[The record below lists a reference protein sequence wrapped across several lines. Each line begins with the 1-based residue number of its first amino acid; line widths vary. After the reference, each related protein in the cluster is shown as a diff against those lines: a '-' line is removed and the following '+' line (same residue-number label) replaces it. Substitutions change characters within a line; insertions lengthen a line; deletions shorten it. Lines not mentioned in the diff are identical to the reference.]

1 MMSDPITVVIPVL
14 NGEATIARQISALAE
29 QVSAPP
35 FEIVLVD
42 NGCTDRTVEIA
53 MRAAD
58 EVLVRLRVV
67 RESERGVNR
76 ARNAGVAAAP
86 DGVVLLCDADDE
98 VKPGWVAALS
108 AAVDASHWAAGGVD
122 YRSLND
128 DATLAAWG
136 CPGSAVPL
144 VTSPYIDRT
153 FGGSCGFLRSMWES
167 VGGFDPRL
175 SGPTDENEFFMR
187 AYAAG
192 FRPRVVPEAVVA
204 YRLRPGA
211 AAWRRTRYLS
221 GKGQGIAA
229 NCAGGSHL
237 LPLCRPTQSTW
248 LLLKLAGAFPKYM
261 WSPESRREGI
271 GGVLRQWGRLVGW
284 FSASGRAMRASAP
297 LTSAP
302 GGATPIAGR

>member
-1 MMSDPITVVIPVL
+1 MTSRPITVVIPVL

-29 QVSAPP
+29 QRSAPP

-42 NGCTDRTVEIA
+42 NGCVDRTVEFA
-53 MRAAD
+53 TCAAA
-58 EVLVRLRVV
+58 EVVPLRVV
-67 RESERGVNR
+67 NERNRGVNC
-76 ARNAGVAAAP
+76 ARNAGIAAAS

-98 VKPGWVAALS
+98 VTSGWVAALAS
-108 AAVDASHWAAGGVD
+108 AVDEGHWAAGGVD

-136 CPGSAVPL
+136 CPASAVPE

-153 FGGSCGFLRSMWES
+153 FGGSCAFLHSMWES

-192 FRPRVVPEAVVA
+192 FRPRVVPEALVA
-204 YRLRPGA
+204 YRLRAGA
-211 AAWRRTRYLS
+211 ASWRRTRYLS
-221 GKGQGIAA
+221 GRGQGIAA
-229 NCAGGSHL
+229 GCAGGTHL
-237 LPLCRPTQSTW
+237 LPLCRPTRSTW
-248 LLLKLAGAFPKYM
+248 RLVKLAGALPKYM
-261 WSPESRREGI
+261 WSPASRREWI

-284 FSASGRAMRASAP
+284 FSASGRAVRASARSA
-297 LTSAP
+297 SAP
-302 GGATPIAGR
+302 GGATPRPGR